1 MNQLSPSVSTPRI
14 VTNLGVRKAAVLM
27 VLIGDEAASA
37 VYRALPKGDVQRLTE
52 EITELS
58 FVPPTEASA
67 VLEEYNQLMLTHT
80 YLAQG
85 GTDYANKLLIQ
96 AFGEKEAKNLLSQVL
111 EAQLERAGNLD
122 SLQQADPPQLAKFL
136 QDEHPQTI
144 AVILAHIGIRAASTL
159 LGLLPEK
166 VSADAMRR
174 LAEMRQFSPEMAEK
188 ISMVLH
194 RKFEG
199 LGEKSRRAYAGVK
212 AVADILN
219 RTELGTSKMV
229 LETIEKSDPQMALG
243 IRDLMFTFED
253 MVSVPEQS
261 LREWLGAMDKRT
273 LALALKGA
281 APDLRNHVLQAMS
294 SRAAEMLNE
303 DIEALGPVR
312 ARDVMQA
319 QQEAVTLARRLESE
333 GKMILKA
340 DHNEE
345 FVV

>member
-1 MNQLSPSVSTPRI
+1 M
-14 VTNLGVRKAAVLM
+14 LM
-27 VLIGDEAASA
+27 VLLGDEAAA
-37 VYRALPKGDVQRLTE
+37 AIYRCLSRAEVQRLTE
-52 EITELS
+52 EISDLT
-58 FVPPTEASA
+58 FVPPAEANA
-67 VLEEYNQLMLTHT
+67 VLEEYNQLLLTQT

-85 GTDYANKLLIQ
+85 GAEYATNLLVQ
-96 AFGEKEAKNLLSQVL
+96 AFGEKDARALLSQVL
-111 EAQLERAGNLD
+111 EAQEARAGNLD

-144 AVILAHIGIRAASTL
+144 AVILAHLGVRAASSL
-159 LGLLPEK
+159 LSLLPEK
-166 VSADAMRR
+166 ASAEAVRR

-199 LGEKSRRAYAGVK
+199 LGAKSRRAYAGVK

-219 RTELGTSKMV
+219 RAELATSKTV
-229 LETIEKSDPQMALG
+229 LETIEQTDPGLALG
-243 IRDLMFTFED
+243 IRNLMFTFED
-253 MVSVPEQS
+253 MVSVPEPS
-261 LREWLGAMDKRT
+261 LREWISQVDKRT
-273 LALALKGA
+273 LALALKGSP
-281 APDLRNHVLQAMS
+281 PDLRNHVLQAMS
-294 SRAAEMLNE
+294 SRAAAMLAE

-312 ARDVMQA
+312 TRDVLHA
-319 QQEAVTLARRLESE
+319 QQEGVTLARRLEQE

>member
-1 MNQLSPSVSTPRI
+1 MSQLATIPPHP
-14 VTNLGVRKAAVLM
+14 GVRKAAVLM
-27 VLIGDEAASA
+27 VLLGDEAATA
-37 VYRALPKGDVQRLTE
+37 IYRCLPRTEVQRLTE
-52 EITELS
+52 EISELS
-58 FVPPTEASA
+58 FVAPMEAHT
-67 VLEEYNQLMLTHT
+67 VLEEYNQLLLTHT

-85 GTDYANKLLIQ
+85 GTEYANNLLVQ
-96 AFGEKEAKNLLSQVL
+96 AFGEKDARALLSQVL
-111 EAQLERAGNLD
+111 EAQEARAGNLD

-144 AVILAHIGIRAASTL
+144 AVILAHLGVRAASSL
-159 LGLLPEK
+159 LALLPDK
-166 VSADAMRR
+166 VSADAVKR

-219 RTELGTSKMV
+219 RTDLATSKMV
-229 LETIEKSDPQMALG
+229 LENIEKNDPAMALS

-253 MVSVPEQS
+253 MVSVPEAS
-261 LREWLGAMDKRT
+261 LREWLSAVDKRT

-281 APDLRNHVLQAMS
+281 PGDLRTHVMQAMS
-294 SRAAEMLNE
+294 SRAAEMLQE
-303 DIEALGPVR
+303 DMEALGPVR
-312 ARDVMQA
+312 ARDVLRA
-319 QQEAVTLARRLESE
+319 QQDAVTLARKLEQE
-333 GKMILKA
+333 GKVTLKA

-345 FVV
+345 FIV

>member
-1 MNQLSPSVSTPRI
+1 MTQLSPLVPKFSP
-14 VTNLGVRKAAVLM
+14 NLGVRKAAVLL
-27 VLIGDEAASA
+27 VLLGDEAASA
-37 VYRALPKGDVQRLTE
+37 VYRCLPKGEVQRLTE
-52 EITELS
+52 EISELS
-58 FVPPTEASA
+58 FVPPVEAAA
-67 VLEEYNQLMLTHT
+67 VLEEYNQLLLTHT

-85 GTDYANKLLIQ
+85 GTEYATNLLVQ
-96 AFGEKEAKNLLSQVL
+96 AFGDKEARSLLGQVM
-111 EAQLERAGNLD
+111 EAQQERAGNLD

-144 AVILAHIGIRAASTL
+144 AVILAHIGIRAASSL
-159 LGLLPEK
+159 VALLPER
-166 VSADAMRR
+166 VSAEAMKR

-188 ISMVLH
+188 ISVVLH

-219 RTELGTSKMV
+219 RAELATSKMV
-229 LETIEKSDPQMALG
+229 LETIEQSDPEMALG
-243 IRDLMFTFED
+243 IRNLMFTFED
-253 MVSVPEQS
+253 MLSVPEPS
-261 LREWLGAMDKRT
+261 LREWLAAIDKRN

-294 SRAAEMLNE
+294 SRAAEMLLE
-303 DIEALGPVR
+303 DIDALGPVR
-312 ARDVMQA
+312 ARDVLHA
-319 QQEAVTLARRLESE
+319 QQEGVTLARRLEQE

>member
-1 MNQLSPSVSTPRI
+1 MSHLAPIALNP
-14 VTNLGVRKAAVLM
+14 GVRKAAVLM
-27 VLIGDEAASA
+27 VLLGDEAAASI
-37 VYRALPKGDVQRLTE
+37 YRCLPKPEVQRLTE
-52 EITELS
+52 EISELS
-58 FVPPTEASA
+58 FVAPLEAHT
-67 VLEEYNQLMLTHT
+67 VLEEYNQLLLTHT

-85 GTDYANKLLIQ
+85 GTEYANNLLVQ
-96 AFGEKEAKNLLSQVL
+96 AFGDKDAKMLLAQVL
-111 EAQLERAGNLD
+111 EAQEARAGNLD
-122 SLQQADPPQLAKFL
+122 SLQQSDPPQLAKFL

-144 AVILAHIGIRAASTL
+144 AVILAHLGVRAASSL
-159 LGLLPEK
+159 LALLPER
-166 VSADAMRR
+166 VSAEAVKR

-194 RKFEG
+194 RKFES
-199 LGEKSRRAYAGVK
+199 LGERGRRAYAGVK

-219 RTELGTSKMV
+219 RTELATSKLV
-229 LETIEKSDPQMALG
+229 LETIEQTDPALALG

-253 MVSVPEQS
+253 MVSVPEPS
-261 LREWLGAMDKRT
+261 LREWLGAVDKRT

-281 APDLRNHVLQAMS
+281 PQELRTHVLQAMS

-303 DIEALGPVR
+303 DMEALGPVR
-312 ARDVMQA
+312 ARDVLHA

>member
-1 MNQLSPSVSTPRI
+1 MHLAPLPASS
-14 VTNLGVRKAAVLM
+14 GVRKAAVLM
-27 VLIGDEAASA
+27 VLLGNEAAAS
-37 VYRALPKGDVQRLTE
+37 VYRCLPKNEVQRLTE
-52 EITELS
+52 EISELS
-58 FVPPTEASA
+58 FVAPTEAHD
-67 VLEEYNQLMLTHT
+67 VLEEYNNLLMTHS

-85 GTDYANKLLIQ
+85 GTEYATNLLVK
-96 AFGEKEAKNLLSQVL
+96 AFGDKEARELLSQVM
-111 EAQLERAGNLD
+111 EAQEARAGNLD

-144 AVILAHIGIRAASTL
+144 AVILAHLGVRAASSL
-159 LGLLPEK
+159 LTLLPERA
-166 VSADAMRR
+166 SAEAVRR

-219 RTELGTSKMV
+219 RTEMSASKRV
-229 LETIEKSDPQMALG
+229 LEAIEQSDPAMAVS
-243 IRDLMFTFED
+243 IRDLMFTFDD
-253 MVSVPEQS
+253 MVSVPEAS
-261 LREWLGAMDKRT
+261 LREWLGAVDKRT

-281 APDLRNHVLQAMS
+281 PNELRTHVLQAMS
-294 SRAAEMLNE
+294 SRAADMLKE
-303 DIEALGPVR
+303 DMEALGPVR
-312 ARDVMQA
+312 ARDVQHA
-319 QQEAVTLARRLESE
+319 QQDAVNLARRLEQE

-345 FVV
+345 LIV